1 MQHRAK
7 TKRLSIRV
15 TRDIDS
21 KLRKRSAVT
30 GKSESLIIREALE
43 THLAG
48 TAPQETALELAKRL
62 GLIGKAKH
70 LPSDLSTNPMHL
82 EEFAKPK

>member
-15 TRDIDS
+15 TLDIDS

-70 LPSDLSTNPMHL
+70 LPSDLSTNPTHL